1 MVAQADSNN
10 TLHAAAPARDVAR
23 ALEPRPEAA
32 VWASARLQRCSC
44 SGPALVRGRCSRD
57 AAAVITAV
65 AVLLPTESAS
75 NAPFD
80 ATPAD
85 LNAEA
90 EHIVLGLAVAGAGMP
105 LPAAIAPVVFV
116 DSSLSNRDE
125 LLA

>member
-1 MVAQADSNN
+1 M
-10 TLHAAAPARDVAR
+10 
-23 ALEPRPEAA
+23 
-32 VWASARLQRCSC
+32 
-44 SGPALVRGRCSRD
+44 RGRCNRD

-90 EHIVLGLAVAGAGMP
+90 EAEHIVLGLAVAGAGVP